1 MWLSK
6 EIVSGENQKN
16 TTFFGKV
23 TEADSTT
30 LNIQTDIE
38 NRTPQVVS
46 PYGVVSVPNVGS
58 KVVMTKVE
66 DDFLLSGT
74 LQDNTSLEPGELM
87 LYSAG
92 GASIVLKNN
101 GKVLINGIEFT
112 QWVNFK
118 TRGADFSKQSFTL
131 LWKNQSQ

>member
-16 TTFFGKV
+16 TTFFGKG
-23 TEADSTT
+23 TEADSTN
-30 LNIQTDIE
+30 LNIQTAIE
-38 NRTPQVVS
+38 NRNPPVVS

>member
-23 TEADSTT
+23 TEADSTN
-30 LNIQTDIE
+30 LNIQTEIE
-38 NRTPQVVS
+38 NRNPQVVS

-112 QWVNFK
+112 Q
-118 TRGADFSKQSFTL
+118 
-131 LWKNQSQ
+131 